1 MNKFQQE
8 VLERLD
14 KIISLL
20 EPKQNNTNR
29 RLTEDKQ
36 PYIDHKYLH
45 SPYPYL
51 SPYPYDPFVY
61 NFPYWYGWANYPKD
75 IYGGPV
81 PYCSTL
87 SDASDFSSTLSGQ
100 STSSSLAF
108 GSTTTDSNLSDSFF
122 TINTK

>member
-8 VLERLD
+8 VLEHLD

-20 EPKQNNTNR
+20 ETKQNNNAR

-36 PYIDHKYLH
+36 PYIDHKYL
-45 SPYPYL
+45 PN
-51 SPYPYDPFVY
+51 PYPYDPFVY
-61 NFPYWYGWANYPKD
+61 NFPYWYGGANYPRD

-87 SDASDFSSTLSGQ
+87 SDVSDFSSTLSSQ
-100 STSSSLAF
+100 SASSSLAF
-108 GSTTTDSNLSDSFF
+108 GSTTADSNLSDSFF
-122 TINTK
+122 TINTN

>member
-1 MNKFQQE
+1 MNSFQQE

-20 EPKQNNTNR
+20 ESKQNNTNR
-29 RLTEDKQ
+29 RLNEDKQ
-36 PYIDHKYLH
+36 PYIDHKYPH
-45 SPYPYL
+45 N
-51 SPYPYDPFVY
+51 PYPYDPFVY
-61 NFPYWYGWANYPKD
+61 DYPYWHRGANYPKD

-87 SDASDFSSTLSGQ
+87 SDTSGFSSTLSDL
-100 STSSSLAF
+100 SISSSLAF
-108 GSTTTDSNLSDSFF
+108 GSTVKDSNLSDSFF

>member
-20 EPKQNNTNR
+20 EPKQNNTSR

-36 PYIDHKYLH
+36 PYINHKYL
-45 SPYPYL
+45 PN
-51 SPYPYDPFVY
+51 PYPYDPFVY

-81 PYCSTL
+81 PYCGTL
-87 SDASDFSSTLSGQ
+87 SDTSGFSPTLRDP
-100 STSSSLAF
+100 STSSSLTS
-108 GSTTTDSNLSDSFF
+108 GSTTTSTTADSNLSDSFF

>member
-1 MNKFQQE
+1 MNKFQQGI
-8 VLERLD
+8 LERLD

-20 EPKQNNTNR
+20 ETKQNNNNR

-36 PYIDHKYLH
+36 LYIDRKYL
-45 SPYPYL
+45 PN
-51 SPYPYDPFVY
+51 PYPYDPFVY

-81 PYCSTL
+81 SYCSTL
-87 SDASDFSSTLSGQ
+87 SDLATASTLTSGDITINSTLSD
-100 STSSSLAF
+100 SL
-108 GSTTTDSNLSDSFF
+108 F

>member
-1 MNKFQQE
+1 MNSFQQK

-20 EPKQNNTNR
+20 ETKQNSNTR

-36 PYIDHKYLH
+36 PHIDHKYL
-45 SPYPYL
+45 PN
-51 SPYPYDPFVY
+51 PYPYDPFGY

-81 PYCSTL
+81 PYCGTL
-87 SDASDFSSTLSGQ
+87 SDTSGFSANLRDP
-100 STSSSLAF
+100 STSSSLAS
-108 GSTTTDSNLSDSFF
+108 GSTTADSNLSDSFF

>member
-20 EPKQNNTNR
+20 ETKQSNTNR

-36 PYIDHKYLH
+36 LYIDRKYPHNPYSL
-45 SPYPYL
+45 PYPFYCD
-51 SPYPYDPFVY
+51 PY
-61 NFPYWYGWANYPKD
+61 NLPYWYGGANSPKD
-75 IYGGPV
+75 IYGSPV
-81 PYCSTL
+81 SYCSSTL
-87 SDASDFSSTLSGQ
+87 NDASNFSSTLSGP

-108 GSTTTDSNLSDSFF
+108 GSTATDSNLSDSFF